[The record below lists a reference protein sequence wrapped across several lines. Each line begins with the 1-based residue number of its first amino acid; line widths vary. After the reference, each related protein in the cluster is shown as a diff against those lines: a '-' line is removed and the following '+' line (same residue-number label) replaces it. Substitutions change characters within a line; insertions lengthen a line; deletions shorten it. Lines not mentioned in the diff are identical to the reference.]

1 MSTGAGTEPLRPTWA
16 TAFLD
21 LAPGAAERVLPFWC
35 AVTGYALSPWRGER
49 AEFATLL
56 PPDGA
61 DDHLCV
67 QRLGRLDTAAARLH
81 LDLTVAAPG
90 EDVGPAAV
98 RAVALGARVQAR
110 PEDDFVVL
118 SSPGGFV
125 FCLVRHP
132 GARPAVPATWPGG
145 HRSVVDQV
153 CLDVPLDL
161 WDAESAFWAA
171 LTGWEL
177 HESDPEFR
185 HLVRPAGFPLRLLLQ
200 LLDDPAPAVRA
211 HLDLA
216 TDDRAAEVARHEAL
230 GARVLA
236 TREQWTVLADPG
248 ATAYCITDRTPAD
261 SSEEIR

>member
-1 MSTGAGTEPLRPTWA
+1 MSAGAGIEPLRPTWA

-21 LAPGAAERVLPFWC
+21 LAPGAAERVVPFWC
-35 AVTGYALSPWRGER
+35 AVTGYALSPWRGEHD
-49 AEFATLL
+49 EFATLL

-67 QRLGRLDTAAARLH
+67 QRLGRLDTGPWRVH

-98 RAVALGARVQAR
+98 RAVALGARVQAG
-110 PEDDFVVL
+110 PEGYAVL

-125 FCLVRHP
+125 FCLVSHP
-132 GARPAVPATWPGG
+132 GARRAAPATWPGG
-145 HRSVVDQV
+145 HRSVLDQV
-153 CLDVPLDL
+153 CLDVPAEL
-161 WDAESAFWAA
+161 WEAECAFWAA

-177 HESDPEFR
+177 RESDPEFR
-185 HLVRPAGFPLRLLLQ
+185 HLVRPEGFPVRVLLQ
-200 LLDDPAPAVRA
+200 RLDDPAPAVSA

-216 TDDRAAEVARHEAL
+216 ADDRAAEVARHETL

-236 TREQWTVLADPG
+236 TCAQWTVLADPVG
-248 ATAYCITDRTPAD
+248 TAYCVTDRRPG
-261 SSEEIR
+261 S